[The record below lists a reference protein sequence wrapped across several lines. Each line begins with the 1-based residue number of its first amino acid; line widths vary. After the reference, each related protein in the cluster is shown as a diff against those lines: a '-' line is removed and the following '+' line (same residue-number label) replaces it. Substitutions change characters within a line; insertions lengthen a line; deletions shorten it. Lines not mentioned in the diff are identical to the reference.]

1 MLTGRSGHRQASW
14 KLTRIKRKVGEGKG
28 ASSNTRRGNLEPTLD
43 AKEAELRDAEQRC
56 YFTNIYLGALG
67 ILAFG
72 IQNINAS

>member
-1 MLTGRSGHRQASW
+1 MATDGASW
-14 KLTRIKRKVGEGKG
+14 KLTQIKRKVGEGRG
-28 ASSNTRRGNLEPTLD
+28 ASPNTKRGNLQPTLD
-43 AKEAELRDAEQRC
+43 AKGAELRDAEQRC